1 MVPVMDKRNPR
12 QGVENLWISR
22 SGQRT
27 KLYGKGKQYR
37 ARYVDSNGE
46 ESTRRFKYKADATEW
61 LKQITRTGVDIAPP
75 VAGKWTVAQQFSLW
89 IRKADIAET
98 TRATRQHTWRA
109 RVADKWGDLEVTKVL
124 PPDIKAWV
132 ADLVDAGT
140 GVPTIEN
147 TLGVLRMVLKD
158 AVDDGRLMRNPCE
171 GINAPKRQHKTRAYL
186 DHQQVDRLATAAGM
200 DHGLVIR
207 LLAYTGLRWGELAA
221 LTVASVDMLRRR
233 LQITQA
239 VAEADGRLDWKAPK
253 DHEQRSVPFPIFL
266 AVEIGERMVGKGRE
280 DLLFSASNGG
290 PLRVSHWRPRV
301 FNAARDS
308 LKDFPNVTPND
319 LRHTAA
325 SLAVSAGGN
334 VLALARMLGH
344 EDPSLTLRTYAD
356 LFDSDLDALADVL
369 DQHRTAALKPSTTNG
384 SNETD
389 GENVPGTL
397 QQTA

>member
-1 MVPVMDKRNPR
+1 
-12 QGVENLWISR
+12 
-22 SGQRT
+22 
-27 KLYGKGKQYR
+27 
-37 ARYVDSNGE
+37 
-46 ESTRRFKYKADATEW
+46 
-61 LKQITRTGVDIAPP
+61 
-75 VAGKWTVAQQFSLW
+75 VAQQYSLW

-109 RVADKWGDLEVTKVL
+109 HVFDKWSVLQVTKVA
-124 PPDIKAWV
+124 PQDVKAWV
-132 ADLVDAGT
+132 ADLVDAGS

-147 TLGVLRMVLKD
+147 ALGVLRMVLKD
-158 AVDDGRLMRNPCE
+158 AVDDGRLIRNPCD
-171 GINAPKRQHKTRAYL
+171 GINAPRRRHRSRAYL
-186 DHQQVDRLATAAGM
+186 THQQVEQLALAAGE
-200 DHGLVIR
+200 DQGLVIR

-221 LTVASVDMLRRR
+221 LSVGSVDMLRRR

-239 VAEADGRLDWKAPK
+239 VAEADGRLEWKSPK
-253 DHEQRSVPFPIFL
+253 DHERRSVPFPAFL
-266 AVEIGERMVGKGRE
+266 ADELGKQMVGKGRE
-280 DLLFSASNGG
+280 DLLFSASKGG

-308 LKDFPNVTPND
+308 LKDFPKVTPND

-369 DQHRTAALKPSTTNG
+369 DQHRTAALEPST
-384 SNETD
+384 SNSDSETD
-389 GENVPGTL
+389 GKNVPGTL

>member
-1 MVPVMDKRNPR
+1 MEQPRGQR
-12 QGVENLWISR
+12 QGVENLWVSR

-27 KLYGKGKQYR
+27 KLYNKGMQYR
-37 ARYVDSNGE
+37 ARYVDSSGKE
-46 ESTRRFKYKADATEW
+46 HTRRFRYKAEANEW
-61 LKQITRTGVDIAPP
+61 LKQITRGGMDIAPP
-75 VAGKWTVAQQFSLW
+75 VSGEWTVAQQFSRW

-109 RVADKWGDLEVTKVL
+109 HVADKWGDLQVTKVL

-132 ADLVDAGT
+132 ADLVDARL

-147 TLGVLRMVLKD
+147 ALGVLRMVLKD
-158 AVDDGRLMRNPCE
+158 SVDDGRLIRNPCD
-171 GINAPKRQHKTRAYL
+171 GINAPRRQHRSRAYL
-186 DHQQVDRLATAAGM
+186 THQQVEELALAAGEN
-200 DHGLVIR
+200 HGLVIR

-221 LTVASVDMLRRR
+221 LSVGSVDMLRRR

-239 VAEADGRLDWKAPK
+239 VAEADGRLNWKSPK
-253 DHEQRSVPFPIFL
+253 DHERRSVPFPLFL
-266 AVEIGERMVGKGRE
+266 VGDLGEHMLGKGRE
-280 DLLFSASNGG
+280 DLLFASSNGG
-290 PLRVSHWRPRV
+290 ALRVSHWRPRV
-301 FNAARDS
+301 FNVARDS
-308 LKDFPNVTPND
+308 PKEFPKVTPND

-369 DQHRTAALKPSTTNG
+369 DQHRTAALQPSTAN
-384 SNETD
+384 SNSETD
-389 GENVPGTL
+389 EKNVPSTL

>member
-1 MVPVMDKRNPR
+1 MNQQRGQR
-12 QGVENLWISR
+12 QGVENLWVSR

-37 ARYVDSNGE
+37 ARYVDSTGKE
-46 ESTRRFKYKADATEW
+46 HTRRFKYKADANEW
-61 LKQITRTGVDIAPP
+61 LKQITRSGVDIAPP
-75 VAGKWTVAQQFSLW
+75 VTGEWTVAQQYSLW

-109 RVADKWGDLEVTKVL
+109 HISDKWSELQVTKVA
-124 PPDIKAWV
+124 PQEVKAWV

-147 TLGVLRMVLKD
+147 ALGVLRMVLKD
-158 AVDDGRLMRNPCE
+158 AVDDGRLIRNPCE
-171 GINAPKRQHKTRAYL
+171 GINAPRRQHRSRAYL
-186 DHQQVDRLATAAGM
+186 THQQVEQLALAAGK
-200 DHGLVIR
+200 DQGLVIR

-221 LTVASVDMLRRR
+221 LSVGSVDMLRRR

-239 VAEADGRLDWKAPK
+239 VAEADGRLEWKSPK
-253 DHEQRSVPFPIFL
+253 DHERRSVPFAAFL
-266 AVEIGERMVGKGRE
+266 ADELGKQMVGKGRE
-280 DLLFSASNGG
+280 DLLFSASKGG

-308 LKDFPNVTPND
+308 LKDFPKVTPND

-369 DQHRTAALKPSTTNG
+369 DQHRAAALRPSNAIG
-384 SNETD
+384 SSESE
-389 GENVPGTL
+389 GESVRDTL
-397 QQTA
+397 EQTA

>member
-1 MVPVMDKRNPR
+1 MSQQRGQR
-12 QGVENLWISR
+12 QGVENLWVSR

-27 KLYGKGKQYR
+27 KLHGTGNQWR
-37 ARYVDSNGE
+37 ARYVDSNGKE
-46 ESTRRFKYKADATEW
+46 HTRQFKYKTDANEW
-61 LKQITRTGVDIAPP
+61 LKQITRSGVDIAPP
-75 VAGKWTVAQQFSLW
+75 VTGEWTVARQYLLW

-109 RVADKWGDLEVTKVL
+109 HVSDKWRELQVTKVA
-124 PPDIKAWV
+124 PQDVKSWV

-147 TLGVLRMVLKD
+147 ALGVLRMVLND
-158 AVDDGRLMRNPCE
+158 AVDDGRLIRNPCD
-171 GINAPKRQHKTRAYL
+171 GINAPRRQLRSRAYL
-186 DHQQVDRLATAAGM
+186 THQQVEELALAAGA
-200 DHGLVIR
+200 DQGLVIR

-221 LTVASVDMLRRR
+221 LSVASVDMLRRR

-239 VAEADGRLDWKAPK
+239 VAEADGRLEWKSPK
-253 DHEQRSVPFPIFL
+253 DHERRSVPFPAFL
-266 AVEIGERMVGKGRE
+266 ADELGKQMVGKGRE
-280 DLLFSASNGG
+280 DLLFSASKGG

-301 FNAARDS
+301 FNAARES
-308 LKDFPNVTPND
+308 LKDFPKVTPND

-369 DQHRTAALKPSTTNG
+369 DQHRAAALRPSNAIG
-384 SNETD
+384 SSESE
-389 GENVPGTL
+389 GESVRGTL
-397 QQTA
+397 EQTA